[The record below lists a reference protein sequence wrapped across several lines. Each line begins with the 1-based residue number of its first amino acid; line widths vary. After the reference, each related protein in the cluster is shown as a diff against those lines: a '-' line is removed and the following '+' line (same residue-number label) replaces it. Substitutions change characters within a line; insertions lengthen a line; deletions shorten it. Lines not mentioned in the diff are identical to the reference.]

1 MKKRVI
7 TLALAVLLCFVSV
20 IPAFAENGFADEY
33 YRVIDKPIILS
44 QPDRVALLE
53 KLDEISIRQK
63 MDVVVMITKSL
74 DGDTIEEYADDAYD
88 VRSYGY
94 GENRDGVLLLID
106 METKSWYITTCGYGK
121 TAFTDSGIKHI
132 GEQMMPYLSNEDYAG
147 AFNVYAEKCDEFIT
161 LARNGTP
168 FDLGEDSQGSSDS
181 SEEPKKPLSLV
192 WIPVS
197 IVIGIVV
204 AFFVVKG
211 MKNNLKSVKKKKE
224 ANSYVRNGSM
234 VLTENYDTFLY
245 SEVTKTEIQKQNNSG
260 SSTHTS
266 SSGTS
271 HGGGGG
277 SF

>member
-106 METKSWYITTCGYGK
+106 METKSWHITTCGYGE
-121 TAFTDSGIKHI
+121 TAFTASGIKHI
-132 GEQMMPYLSNEDYAG
+132 GEQMMPYLSDEDYAG

-181 SEEPKKPLSLV
+181 SEEAKKPLSLV

-211 MKNNLKSVKKKKE
+211 MKNDLKSVKKKKE